1 MSVVVVMP
9 TYNERDNIETIACNV
24 LARPCTP
31 HLLVVDDSSP
41 DGTGELVEKLQ
52 AEHSERISL
61 LTRANKSGL
70 GRAYAAGFGHA
81 LRELDPTIVV
91 QMDAD
96 GSHLP
101 VDIDRL
107 VEAIAD
113 ADLAIG
119 SRYVTGGAV
128 SGWSTHRQALS
139 RAGNIYARAVLGS
152 PIRDLTGGFKAWRAE
167 LLGRLDAATTASD
180 GYAFQI
186 EMTTRARSAGARV
199 VEVPIV
205 FHERVAGSSKMS
217 TRIAVEALRGVPA
230 MRRRYS
236 RSSSA

>member
-1 MSVVVVMP
+1 
-9 TYNERDNIETIACNV
+9 
-24 LARPCTP
+24 
-31 HLLVVDDSSP
+31 
-41 DGTGELVEKLQ
+41 
-52 AEHSERISL
+52 
-61 LTRANKSGL
+61 
-70 GRAYAAGFGHA
+70 
-81 LRELDPTIVV
+81 
-91 QMDAD
+91 MDAD

-107 VEAIAD
+107 VDELAD
-113 ADLAIG
+113 ADLVIG
-119 SRYVTGGAV
+119 SRYIGGGSV
-128 SGWSTHRQALS
+128 SGWSAHRQALS
-139 RAGNIYARAVLGS
+139 RAGNIYARAVLAS

-186 EMTTRARSAGARV
+186 EMTTRARAAGARI

-205 FHERVAGSSKMS
+205 FHERVAGNSKMS
-217 TRIAVEALRGVPA
+217 TRIALEALRGVPA

>member
-9 TYNERDNIETIACNV
+9 TYNERDNIEAIAAEV
-24 LARPCTP
+24 LARPCAP

-41 DGTGELVEKLQ
+41 DGTGEIVEKLHAGQ
-52 AEHSERISL
+52 PQRISL
-61 LTRANKSGL
+61 LSRSGKAGL
-70 GRAYAAGFGHA
+70 GKAYAAGFSHA
-81 LRELDPTIVV
+81 LAQLSPELVV

-96 GSHLP
+96 GSHQP
-101 VDIDRL
+101 ADIDRL
-107 VEAIAD
+107 VEASAD
-113 ADLAIG
+113 ADLVIG
-119 SRYVTGGAV
+119 SRYVKGGSV
-128 SGWSTHRQALS
+128 SGWSRHRQALS
-139 RAGNIYARAVLGS
+139 RAGNVYARAVLAS

-167 LLGRLDAATTASD
+167 LLGRLDVTRTASD

-186 EMTTRARSAGARV
+186 EMTTRARAAGARI
-199 VEVPIV
+199 VEIPIV

-217 TRIAVEALRGVPA
+217 TQIAIEALRGVPA

>member
-1 MSVVVVMP
+1 MPAVVVVMP
-9 TYNERDNIETIACNV
+9 TYNERDNIEAIVGEV

-41 DGTGELVEKLQ
+41 DGTGGLVEKLAAGQ
-52 AEHSERISL
+52 PDRVSL
-61 LTRANKSGL
+61 LTRAGKSGL
-70 GRAYAAGFGHA
+70 GRAYAAGFAHA
-81 LRELDPTIVV
+81 LAELDPAVVV

-107 VEAIAD
+107 VAETSD
-113 ADLAIG
+113 ADLVIG
-119 SRYVTGGAV
+119 SRYVVGGSV
-128 SGWSTHRQALS
+128 SGWSVHRQAIS
-139 RAGNIYARAVLGS
+139 RAGNIYARTVLGS

-167 LLGRLDAATTASD
+167 LLARLDAATTASD

-186 EMTTRARSAGARV
+186 EMTMRARAAGARI

-205 FHERVAGSSKMS
+205 FHERVAGTSKMS
-217 TRIAVEALRGVPA
+217 TKIAIEALRGVPA
-230 MRRRYS
+230 MRRRY
-236 RSSSA
+236 